1 MTPRWQSWLALGGVL
16 SIAAFLRLLW
26 LDAGWLGA
34 DQARDLSWAAR
45 IALEGDAPDFGPAMR
60 NQLRLG
66 VLYYWFWATAYFF
79 SSALLA
85 PYVFAALIGV
95 AAVGVCWQV
104 GRLLGGPRVGFLAA
118 LWLATA
124 PVAVMNAR
132 VAWAPAAIPPL
143 VALFLWLAVRV
154 EARPSARALAGLTFL
169 VALGTQLHLSA
180 VVLVPVLF
188 LVFVRTPA
196 LQTFRTV
203 GWALLAGLIPLLPM
217 IPANLVPIPFAS
229 PTAVADAS
237 PYAGRWIDI
246 LLHSGRAVEAFLPP
260 IEGLPRTVRLWTG
273 LEMGSMALV
282 LLAAFVVLVRV
293 VRRSSGGGERVVLE
307 TFFTGL
313 LFVLLLPAEAW
324 YYYLDTTL
332 VPGALL
338 VGLAA
343 SRARAFLFGG
353 GPVVAWSLVRAA
365 GLIWWVFLAHQTG
378 NLFVQMDLLRL
389 GGGAVGA
396 DAVAMQARVP
406 TIAAKQQ
413 AFAVLGEEF
422 QIPRERIFHDVHGW
436 GFEDLIAD
444 NGFFAA
450 TGAEDLADSPSDAR
464 SAAVVIQQGDLPPL
478 WFSGMRAATAGS
490 LHLLSYRPTLHRQSA
505 SIADCP
511 DGNQPPT
518 PVRLDP
524 LRYGSGA
531 RARGVW
537 PCAEMTVVVPI
548 AANTSGRRRRILA
561 RMEGAGRVT
570 ALASVPP
577 GRSLGQGLPAG
588 ALGVLLPP
596 NARELR
602 FRIVANGPADLDL
615 LELHG
620 EALGEGPGPW

>member
-95 AAVGVCWQV
+95 VAVGVCWQV
-104 GRLLGGPRVGFLAA
+104 GRLLDGPRVGFLAA

-143 VALFLWLAVRV
+143 VALFLWGAVRL

-229 PTAVADAS
+229 PTAVADVS

-260 IEGLPRTVRLWTG
+260 IEGLPWTVRLWTG

-282 LLAAFVVLVRV
+282 LLAAFVVLVRA

-307 TFFTGL
+307 TFFAGL

-353 GPVVAWSLVRAA
+353 GPVVVWSLVRSA

-389 GGGAVGA
+389 GGGVVGA
-396 DAVAMQARVP
+396 DAVVMQARVP
-406 TIAAKQQ
+406 TIATKQQ

-422 QIPRERIFHDVHGW
+422 RIPGERIFQDVHGW
-436 GFEDLIAD
+436 GFEDLVAD
-444 NGFFAA
+444 NGFFVLAGPGGLP
-450 TGAEDLADSPSDAR
+450 GAQSE
-464 SAAVVIQQGDLPPL
+464 AVVIQQGDLPPL
-478 WFSGMRAATAGS
+478 WFSGMRAAAAGS
-490 LHLLSYRPTLHRQSA
+490 LDLLSYRPTLDRSGA
-505 SIADCP
+505 AIADCP
-511 DGNQPPT
+511 AGNQLPP
-518 PVRLDP
+518 PVELHP
-524 LRYGSGA
+524 LRYGSGG
-531 RARGVW
+531 RARGIW

-548 AANTSGRRRRILA
+548 TEDSAGRQRRVLA
-561 RMEGAGRVT
+561 RMAGGGRVT
-570 ALASVPP
+570 SLASVPP
-577 GRSLGQGLPAG
+577 GRSLGRDLPAG
-588 ALGVLLPP
+588 ALGVALPTD
-596 NARELR
+596 ARELR
-602 FRIVANGPADLDL
+602 LRIVTDGPADLDL